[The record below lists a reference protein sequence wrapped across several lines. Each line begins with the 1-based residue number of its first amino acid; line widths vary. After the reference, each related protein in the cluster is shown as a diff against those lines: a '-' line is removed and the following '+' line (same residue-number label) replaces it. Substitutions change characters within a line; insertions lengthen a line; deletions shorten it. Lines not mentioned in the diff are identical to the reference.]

1 MSSDDDPDVIIDD
14 GREDE
19 DEDMDDSG
27 PSVVA
32 RIAAGASSARDRA
45 VAWLSR
51 NRRTIIRTLTSVGI
65 FAVAALVLRQSWL
78 WAGPLA
84 TIVYTLAF
92 LVGASLIPMT
102 VAMLGDMAPAAL
114 GKFEFILG
122 QLAFGRGWLVQHDRD
137 WEMHPGREVQG
148 QEQVFIDDDW
158 HAVDD
163 AQNQTI
169 LGWQPFG
176 ILLSKSR
183 DTLVEHRADPVAD
196 AIADRDPTRP
206 DGGEAAVQRGGV
218 KQVDR
223 PGVDLDPDVDPDNW
237 LLDLKRYWSPGL
249 EQMGDITLIEKIEEV
264 TMRKEAVPDRNE
276 ARNMVIGSLI
286 GVVLG
291 AATGYVAM
299 GGL

>member
-1 MSSDDDPDVIIDD
+1 MSSDEGILGDDGIDD
-14 GREDE
+14 EGAGEDE
-19 DEDMDDSG
+19 EDSG

-32 RIAAGASSARDRA
+32 RIAAGVRKDRDRV

-51 NRRTIIRTLTSVGI
+51 NRRTIIRTVTSVGI

-78 WAGPLA
+78 WAGPVA

-102 VAMLGDMAPAAL
+102 VAMLGNMAPAAL
-114 GKFEFILG
+114 GKFEFVLG

-137 WEMHPGREVQG
+137 WEMHPGREVKG
-148 QEQVFIDDDW
+148 QEQVWIDDAW
-158 HAVDD
+158 HDVDD

-176 ILLSKSR
+176 ILLSKDR

-206 DGGEAAVQRGGV
+206 DGGEATVRRGGV

-223 PGVDLDPDVDPDNW
+223 PGVDLDPDVNPDNW
-237 LLDLKRYWSPGL
+237 TLDLKRYWSPGL

-264 TMRKEAVPDRNE
+264 TMRKKAVSDRNE
-276 ARNMVIGSLI
+276 ARNMVIGSLV
-286 GVVLG
+286 GLVLG